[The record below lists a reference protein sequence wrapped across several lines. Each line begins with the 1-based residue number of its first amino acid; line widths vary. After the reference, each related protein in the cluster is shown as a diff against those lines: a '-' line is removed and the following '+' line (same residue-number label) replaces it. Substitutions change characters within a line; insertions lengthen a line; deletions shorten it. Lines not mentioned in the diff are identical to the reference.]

1 MENQHRKIKGYKD
14 LSQENINLINKIKMK
29 SNEVGILINEL
40 NENIELDKRW
50 IDIGR
55 TDLQKGFMALVR
67 SVAKPNFF

>member
-29 SNEVGILINEL
+29 SNEIGVLINEL